1 MKTYHKVAIALV
13 PYDANPRR
21 IEFSEGQVAGE
32 TDGDDIAH
40 YKPPYNLGPHWEC
53 VQWRHFV
60 TFYCSLQPAYC
71 SLQPRG

>member
-1 MKTYHKVAIALV
+1 MHNLSRRKSSIAGPVVCTEILN
-13 PYDANPRR
+13 A
-21 IEFSEGQVAGE
+21 FAGE

-40 YKPPYNLGPHWEC
+40 FKSPYNLGPHWEC